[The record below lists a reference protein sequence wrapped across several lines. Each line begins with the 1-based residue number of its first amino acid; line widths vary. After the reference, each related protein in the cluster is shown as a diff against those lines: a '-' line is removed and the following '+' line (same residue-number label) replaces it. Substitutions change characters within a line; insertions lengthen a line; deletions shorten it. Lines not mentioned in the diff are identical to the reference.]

1 MPALLAD
8 LFAGAW
14 APGAGAEGLTAP
26 AARGADLP
34 AELRRALG
42 GGGAAR
48 GEAGAEPVGGLEAA
62 VLAGWRQVR
71 AATAQAVCPRRGR
84 ACASLY
90 FRCCEAPRRWLFR
103 M

>member
-14 APGAGAEGLTAP
+14 ALGAGAEGLPAP

-48 GEAGAEPVGGLEAA
+48 GEAGLEPVGGLEAA

-71 AATAQAVCPRRGR
+71 AATAQAV
-84 ACASLY
+84 
-90 FRCCEAPRRWLFR
+90 
-103 M
+103 